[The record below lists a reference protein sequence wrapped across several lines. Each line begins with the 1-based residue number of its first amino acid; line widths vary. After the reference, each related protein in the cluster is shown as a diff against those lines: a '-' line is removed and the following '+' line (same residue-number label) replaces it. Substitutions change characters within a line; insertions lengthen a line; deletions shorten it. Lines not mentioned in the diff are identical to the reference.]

1 MKSQQV
7 LHFVASSKSPTL
19 INRQRFPV
27 CNCVIHPDA
36 PIVTTVS
43 ISNFQFVN
51 QHPPCRNSTVPTIL
65 KTLDRLT
72 KSSRKPTVEQ
82 PPASAT
88 PSSDQNRAQKP
99 TPWWAIHRRM
109 YDWVLRLA
117 HSNKATLSLFGIS
130 FAESSFFPIPP
141 DVMLAPLCL
150 VNRKRWAW
158 FSAVTTIGSVLRA
171 LLGYAIGYGVPGH
184 CVDGTRH
191 QPRQDRRACQRI
203 QRTGHYCWHRKNEF
217 FEGGSLWLA

>member
-109 YDWVLRLA
+109 YEWMLRLA
-117 HSNKATLSLFGIS
+117 HSNNATLSLFGIS
-130 FAESSFFPIPP
+130 FAESRFFPIPL
-141 DVMLAPLCL
+141 M
-150 VNRKRWAW
+150 
-158 FSAVTTIGSVLRA
+158 
-171 LLGYAIGYGVPGH
+171 
-184 CVDGTRH
+184 
-191 QPRQDRRACQRI
+191 
-203 QRTGHYCWHRKNEF
+203 
-217 FEGGSLWLA
+217 